1 MRAGTVAFEEHGRVG
16 VVTLNRPESK
26 NAVNRRV
33 AAELT
38 DIRRQVGYGSNIS
51 VILLTGVGYE
61 AFSIGTDK
69 KESIGWAD
77 PEGDVDALR
86 AAAVIGSFDRPV
98 IAAVNGD
105 AMGQGL
111 EMMLSCDVRIASRN
125 ARFAM
130 DQILK
135 NQIPWDGGTQ
145 RLSRL
150 VGRGKALEMI
160 LSGMTLD
167 AEEALTIGL
176 ISQTAPPDEVLPMA
190 MKMAEEMADKGPIA
204 LRYAK
209 EAILR
214 GMDMTLEQGF
224 RLEADLYF
232 LLHTTQDRTEGIT
245 AFREKRPPRFEG
257 K

>member
-1 MRAGTVAFEEHGRVG
+1 MKTDSVTFQSQGRVG
-16 VVTLNRPESK
+16 VITLNRPESR
-26 NAVNRRV
+26 NAVNRQV
-33 AAELT
+33 TAELAE
-38 DIRRQVGYGSNIS
+38 IRRHAGYGSELS
-51 VILLTGVGYE
+51 VILLTGAGSGV
-61 AFSIGTDK
+61 FSIGTDDQ
-69 KESIGWAD
+69 ENIGRTD
-77 PEGDVDALR
+77 PEGELAALK
-86 AAAVIGSFDRPV
+86 AAAIIGSFDQPV

-105 AMGQGL
+105 AFGQGL
-111 EMMLSCDVRIASRN
+111 ELILACDVRIASRN

-135 NQIPWDGGTQ
+135 NRIPWDGGTQ

-150 VGRGKALEMI
+150 VGRAKALEMI
-160 LSGMTLD
+160 LSGMILD
-167 AEEALTIGL
+167 ADQALDIGL
-176 ISQTAPPDEVLPMA
+176 INRAAPPGEVLPPA
-190 MKMAEEMADKGPIA
+190 MKIAEEMAGKGPIA

-232 LLHTTQDRTEGIT
+232 LLHTTRDRTEGIT

-257 K
+257 R